1 MAEESGHSVLTV
13 ADVLALELLRNADVS
28 VAAAGHRL
36 GNRVEWVHVFETPA
50 VTGMLR
56 GGEFLLT
63 TGIALAAMAPAEV
76 DALVAAVARAG
87 AAGIGLEPS
96 HVSPDALTRACRSH
110 DLPLLVFGSPVRF
123 VDITHVL
130 NERLVSGELATL
142 RRAVSLQA
150 QLREAAR
157 EGLGPAGLVA
167 ALGEVLEA
175 QVLLE
180 RADRT
185 PIASA
190 PEAGLDVAFLEA
202 LDRYRQRLPTA
213 LHSRPVQ
220 PGARLHVLSRRGDEL
235 DLLAVDEAAFLLSVA
250 LAAQPPAE
258 EVPSAERARLLQRLA
273 EGRAGSRQEIM
284 RRARSVGVDLSRG
297 RLWAVHGRGSLARL
311 ERLGMDALVDGP
323 RGLIAI
329 APAADPR
336 AVARDLIRRGQVT
349 AVGLEACGTEPW
361 HITEALATAERACLV
376 AAAAGPQVRLGSD
389 LGALAPVAREV
400 LAGGRMQSRF
410 DEAGPGRGR
419 GAGCNRLVEGVGRQA
434 SGHRPPAPVR
444 PPGRAL
450 GPPRPRLRPAAD
462 PGRAVAGGVGGTH
475 ERADRDTAAVA
486 AVVCGCRVDCVAG

>member
-13 ADVLALELLRNADVS
+13 ADVLGLELLRSADVS

-76 DALVAAVARAG
+76 DALVAAVTRAG

-96 HVSPDALTRACRSH
+96 HVSPDALTAACRSH
-110 DLPLLVFGSPVRF
+110 DLPLLVFGRPVRF

-220 PGARLHVLSRRGDEL
+220 PGARLHVLSPRGDEL
-235 DLLAVDEAAFLLSVA
+235 DLLAIDEAAFLLSVA

-273 EGRAGSRQEIM
+273 EGRAGSRQEIV

-297 RLWAVHGRGSLARL
+297 RLWAIHGRGSLARL

-336 AVARDLIRRGQVT
+336 AVARDLIRRGEVT

-376 AAAAGPQVRLGSD
+376 AAAAGPQVRFGSD

-410 DEAGPGRGR
+410 DEPG
-419 GAGCNRLVEGVGRQA
+419 L
-434 SGHRPPAPVR
+434 
-444 PPGRAL
+444 
-450 GPPRPRLRPAAD
+450 
-462 PGRAVAGGVGGTH
+462 
-475 ERADRDTAAVA
+475 
-486 AVVCGCRVDCVAG
+486 AVVEALVATGWSKASAAKRLGIARQRLYDRLGVLSARHGLDFDLPQTRVELSLEVWAARMSSLAT

>member
-63 TGIALAAMAPAEV
+63 TGIALAAMAPVEV

-96 HVSPDALTRACRSH
+96 HVSPDALTAACRSH

-202 LDRYRQRLPTA
+202 LDRHRQRLPTA

-220 PGARLHVLSRRGDEL
+220 PGARLHVLSR
-235 DLLAVDEAAFLLSVA
+235 
-250 LAAQPPAE
+250 
-258 EVPSAERARLLQRLA
+258 
-273 EGRAGSRQEIM
+273 SR
-284 RRARSVGVDLSRG
+284 
-297 RLWAVHGRGSLARL
+297 
-311 ERLGMDALVDGP
+311 
-323 RGLIAI
+323 
-329 APAADPR
+329 
-336 AVARDLIRRGQVT
+336 
-349 AVGLEACGTEPW
+349 
-361 HITEALATAERACLV
+361 
-376 AAAAGPQVRLGSD
+376 
-389 LGALAPVAREV
+389 
-400 LAGGRMQSRF
+400 
-410 DEAGPGRGR
+410 
-419 GAGCNRLVEGVGRQA
+419 
-434 SGHRPPAPVR
+434 
-444 PPGRAL
+444 
-450 GPPRPRLRPAAD
+450 
-462 PGRAVAGGVGGTH
+462 
-475 ERADRDTAAVA
+475 
-486 AVVCGCRVDCVAG
+486 

>member
-1 MAEESGHSVLTV
+1 MSANSEHSVLTV
-13 ADVLALELLRNADVS
+13 GDLLELPAVQEAEVS
-28 VAAAGHRL
+28 VAAAPHRL

-50 VTGMLR
+50 IAGMLR

-63 TGIALAAMAPAEV
+63 TAIALAGMPAGEV
-76 DALVAAVARAG
+76 DALVAGAARSG
-87 AAGIGLEPS
+87 AAGIGFEPS
-96 HVSPDALTRACRSH
+96 HAPVDVLAASCRRH
-110 DLPLLVFGSPVRF
+110 ELPLLVFGKPVRF
-123 VDITHVL
+123 VDITHVVQ
-130 NERLVSGELATL
+130 EQLVASALATL

-273 EGRAGSRQEIM
+273 EGRAGSRQEIL

-297 RLWAVHGRGSLARL
+297 LWAIHGRGSLARL
-311 ERLGMDALVDGP
+311 ERMGMDALVDGA

-329 APAADPR
+329 APGADPR
-336 AVARDLIRRGQVT
+336 AVRR
-349 AVGLEACGTEPW
+349 
-361 HITEALATAERACLV
+361 
-376 AAAAGPQVRLGSD
+376 
-389 LGALAPVAREV
+389 
-400 LAGGRMQSRF
+400 
-410 DEAGPGRGR
+410 
-419 GAGCNRLVEGVGRQA
+419 
-434 SGHRPPAPVR
+434 
-444 PPGRAL
+444 
-450 GPPRPRLRPAAD
+450 
-462 PGRAVAGGVGGTH
+462 
-475 ERADRDTAAVA
+475 
-486 AVVCGCRVDCVAG
+486 

>member
-1 MAEESGHSVLTV
+1 M
-13 ADVLALELLRNADVS
+13 LALELLRNADVS

-63 TGIALAAMAPAEV
+63 TGIALAAMAAGRGGCPGRGGGPGGRGR
-76 DALVAAVARAG
+76 DRARAQPRLAG
-87 AAGIGLEPS
+87 RADRRLPARTTCRCSCSAARCGS
-96 HVSPDALTRACRSH
+96 STSPTS
-110 DLPLLVFGSPVRF
+110 
-123 VDITHVL
+123 L

-273 EGRAGSRQEIM
+273 EGRAGQPP
-284 RRARSVGVDLSRG
+284 GD
-297 RLWAVHGRGSLARL
+297 
-311 ERLGMDALVDGP
+311 
-323 RGLIAI
+323 
-329 APAADPR
+329 PAAG
-336 AVARDLIRRGQVT
+336 AIGRR
-349 AVGLEACGTEPW
+349 
-361 HITEALATAERACLV
+361 R
-376 AAAAGPQVRLGSD
+376 
-389 LGALAPVAREV
+389 PVARQAV
-400 LAGGRMQSRF
+400 GDPRPRIAGAARAAGDGCAGGRR
-410 DEAGPGRGR
+410 
-419 GAGCNRLVEGVGRQA
+419 
-434 SGHRPPAPVR
+434 
-444 PPGRAL
+444 RA
-450 GPPRPRLRPAAD
+450 
-462 PGRAVAGGVGGTH
+462 H
-475 ERADRDTAAVA
+475 
-486 AVVCGCRVDCVAG
+486 